1 MNIEKN
7 FLLVCENVILDDK
20 NKLSL
25 IGTFNAINVL
35 KLPAAHNLFVV
46 ANLGIKEVKKPIYK
60 KNPEYVELT
69 GYEKYSQPFHYEVYD
84 CDGTILFKSDI
95 VKVDF
100 EYSNNEHWKFFD
112 HLDEVEKKAKGQ
124 CKEWLNTNYP
134 DWENDL
140 AYWD

>member
-46 ANLGIKEVKKPIYK
+46 ANLGIKEVKKPTNIK
-60 KNPEYVELT
+60 LKVEVVAPTGKQIVQNPPNR
-69 GYEKYSQPFHYEVYD
+69 GISAR
-84 CDGTILFKSDI
+84 
-95 VKVDF
+95 
-100 EYSNNEHWKFFD
+100 N
-112 HLDEVEKKAKGQ
+112 
-124 CKEWLNTNYP
+124 
-134 DWENDL
+134 
-140 AYWD
+140 

>member
-46 ANLGIKEVKKPIYK
+46 ANLGIKEVKKPTNIKLKVEVVAPTGKQIVQNPPVIEKELEVKDAVQNVGGIFEMRNMVFAEIGIYEI
-60 KNPEYVELT
+60 NLIVN
-69 GYEKYSQPFHYEVYD
+69 EKQIGVFPLE
-84 CDGTILFKSDI
+84 IR
-95 VKVDF
+95 KVIPP
-100 EYSNNEHWKFFD
+100 N
-112 HLDEVEKKAKGQ
+112 VA
-124 CKEWLNTNYP
+124 
-134 DWENDL
+134 
-140 AYWD
+140 